1 MNTPSFEQRS
11 PSLLPPMASSSKD
24 AAQHVSIVSNDVIYP
39 TIPPWNGRVL
49 ACYRRNSTTRQRDNA
64 RAFFQF
70 HDLGNYCLSLGFAVR
85 LFDEQATSA
94 ASLSKR
100 SQMNNVIAAILA
112 GAIHGIA
119 VVDISRLT
127 RDKHGIDPEYIG
139 QLLVRYAEGRLVV
152 YGRPMD
158 LRQTGDWA
166 EYQRITRIASW
177 EREATME
184 RLFDGLKITA
194 ERAQSGELDVFV
206 RTHVKFGYKRV
217 YLSDADGLP
226 LVGANNK
233 VRSTVEKDVSCANGV
248 TILE

>member
-139 QLLVRYAEGRLVV
+139 QLLVRYAEGRLLF
-152 YGRPMD
+152 GSANGFWKRS
-158 LRQTGDWA
+158 
-166 EYQRITRIASW
+166 ASA
-177 EREATME
+177 R
-184 RLFDGLKITA
+184 
-194 ERAQSGELDVFV
+194 
-206 RTHVKFGYKRV
+206 
-217 YLSDADGLP
+217 
-226 LVGANNK
+226 
-233 VRSTVEKDVSCANGV
+233 VRSLYQNGCKPSQKNLTRRMRGCARRF
-248 TILE
+248 TRHRQSTSWA